1 MCWVLIVNR
10 ECKQIAVFC
19 CLLSVSPNR
28 PHRPAEGE
36 ELCDAWT
43 KLQGSAHEDFLKE
56 THAGVH
62 DAGDWQLCNHL
73 EDGDWGWHVDTWLPS
88 NVTIRHYIGHMRG
101 IEAYAC
107 MIHPLPDEVFA
118 PHNPLLPTDQSE
130 ESHAPRKLSSIAQ
143 LFRAQITHWTLRKWT
158 WFKLLPNLACLHLD
172 VFVGDKMLKKL
183 QNVKTKSQYQNHGGN
198 VGPTFYFFGL
208 GNLTST
214 KLVLSIDGGSFNC
227 CCQRTTE
234 CSIVFS
240 CPFRSGVT
248 TVNKNAWKGQPLK
261 MCKVQTLQ
269 LYSSPARESWFQW
282 R

>member
-1 MCWVLIVNR
+1 MRAI
-10 ECKQIAVFC
+10 
-19 CLLSVSPNR
+19 
-28 PHRPAEGE
+28 
-36 ELCDAWT
+36 
-43 KLQGSAHEDFLKE
+43 GSYVTIWKM
-56 THAGVH
+56 GI
-62 DAGDWQLCNHL
+62 GDGTL
-73 EDGDWGWHVDTWLPS
+73 TPS

-143 LFRAQITHWTLRKWT
+143 LFRAQVTHWTLRKWT

-183 QNVKTKSQYQNHGGN
+183 QNVKTKSQYQNQGGN

-227 CCQRTTE
+227 CCQRMTE

-240 CPFRSGVT
+240 CLFRSAVT

-261 MCKVQTLQ
+261 TCVKCKPFICIAVL
-269 LYSSPARESWFQW
+269 LARVGFGGGKFQPGTMN
-282 R
+282 RMEI